1 MEYSILVN
9 YLISLFGNY
18 PILIS
23 FFAGLFGGELTLISL
38 GFIAETG
45 YITLWNIIIFTTLG
59 LIISDTVLFLIG
71 RIHYV
76 RNIKQLERFS
86 PHFKKI
92 DSFIIKL
99 SRNNLFLV
107 IFYAKFIYGAS
118 IPTLIYLGM
127 KKTSTSK
134 FVFYISVVNMFF
146 LTLFIVI
153 GVLWAKGF
161 FFIIDY
167 FRNIQLAFSL
177 LVLIIIL
184 LFIVK
189 KWLKT
194 KLISKK

>member
-76 RNIKQLERFS
+76 RNIKQL
-86 PHFKKI
+86 
-92 DSFIIKL
+92 
-99 SRNNLFLV
+99 
-107 IFYAKFIYGAS
+107 
-118 IPTLIYLGM
+118 
-127 KKTSTSK
+127 
-134 FVFYISVVNMFF
+134 
-146 LTLFIVI
+146 
-153 GVLWAKGF
+153 
-161 FFIIDY
+161 
-167 FRNIQLAFSL
+167 
-177 LVLIIIL
+177 
-184 LFIVK
+184 
-189 KWLKT
+189 
-194 KLISKK
+194 